1 MCQFDNK
8 AVTILFLNAGRRVE
22 LIRSFRVAF
31 ETLRLKG
38 RIITTDISGLAPALY
53 LGTVQYIMPHSSA
66 PNFIKRLCEI
76 CEREKVNIIVPL
88 IDPDLGILA
97 QHRERIEET
106 GAKLLLSDEQ
116 VIKTCRDKLATHSFL
131 KEQGFLTPEV
141 FDVEH
146 AEQEPFPLFIKP
158 RYGSA
163 SLNTFK
169 ITNREELRFFA
180 RYVPEAIIQQF
191 VEGPCFTTDI
201 FSDWSKDPIIAVPR
215 KRLKERAGE
224 VSVGRIE
231 RNPQLEMTCKIIAQR
246 LGTVGPIN
254 VQAIWSMD
262 VLYIIEI
269 NPRFGGGCP
278 LSIAAGAPFAEWVI
292 LMALG
297 LPIPQESLRLRDN
310 LTMMRFDDSFF
321 IDSEE
326 IIS

>member
-31 ETLRLKG
+31 ETLKLKG

-88 IDPDLGILA
+88 IDPDLGVLA

-231 RNPQLEMTCKIIAQR
+231 RNPQLEMTCKIIAQC

-262 VLYIIEI
+262 VPYIIEI

-321 IDSEE
+321 IDSKE